1 MSGCPLAGPPVHRA
15 TIESVASKRGKQTV
29 RDMILSMLVITAV
42 AGVVYIFI
50 PHDDKADPIKAVD
63 YRVELATA
71 RRAAP
76 YPVAAPAG
84 LPEGWKPTSV
94 SYEGR
99 NGSGWHLGFLDPDEK
114 YVAVEQSTV
123 PAKKYVPQVSQH
135 AENTGRTR
143 EVSGRSWEVWKGSKY
158 DALVLHAEGV
168 TTVVTGSAPADR
180 LAEMAG
186 ALKTASA
193 ADDAS
198 DAPAGAGA
206 GAAGASGAPAAS

>member
-1 MSGCPLAGPPVHRA
+1 MSGRPMAGRPEAHA

-76 YPVAAPAG
+76 YPVAAPDG

-99 NGSGWHLGFLDPDEK
+99 NGSGWHLGFLDPDDR
-114 YVAVEQSTV
+114 YVAVEQSTT
-123 PAKKYVPQVSQH
+123 PAKKYVPQVSQD

-143 EVSGRSWEVWKGSKY
+143 DVSGRSWEVWKGPKY
-158 DALVLHAEGV
+158 DALVLHADDV
-168 TTVVTGSAPADR
+168 TTVVTGSAPAER
-180 LAEMAG
+180 LAEMAA
-186 ALKTASA
+186 ALKTAPA
-193 ADDAS
+193 ATGT
-198 DAPAGAGA
+198 DAPATDAPA
-206 GAAGASGAPAAS
+206 TDAPADEAPAAS